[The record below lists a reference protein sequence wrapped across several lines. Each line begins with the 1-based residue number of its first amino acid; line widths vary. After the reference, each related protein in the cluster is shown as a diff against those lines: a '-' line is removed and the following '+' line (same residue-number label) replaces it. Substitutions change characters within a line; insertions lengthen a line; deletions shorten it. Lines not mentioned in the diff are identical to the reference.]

1 MYASLKALEDVS
13 ITNYETHIQPF
24 KQVIIMR
31 TREEIEKDMAAL
43 FVGGCQDRIMT
54 ITEHKY
60 RNTMIGKYRKELD
73 ELEALKKQE
82 KNIHGKN
89 KKNNHK

>member
-1 MYASLKALEDVS
+1 
-13 ITNYETHIQPF
+13 
-24 KQVIIMR
+24 MR

-73 ELEALKKQE
+73 ELEALEESTRIKLQ
-82 KNIHGKN
+82 KNSKVNRNG
-89 KKNNHK
+89 